1 MIKLYKISPNVFVA
15 TPENDTVNMGGFKLL
30 NYSIAVDS
38 GRSMGNGK
46 ELRNSLEKQF
56 NCPIIYLL
64 ITHCHPDHINGITA
78 FNETTL
84 VFNKKTEPFLPK
96 NFPKKEIFQ
105 PNKSLILKDQNS
117 EVEIHHVGGHT
128 PDSCFIYL
136 PSEKVIFAGDL
147 VFSGFKQPFPWSP
160 GNSNPDKW
168 IQAVKYIL
176 QKDLRTIIPG
186 HGPILNKKE
195 LKNILDFYQNL
206 RDLLLDSIAQ
216 GIKLSKIK
224 APTTALDYE
233 LFEKRGIT
241 LNEEFEKDLI
251 QIGIRRRQATLRHW
265 YQFYK
270 KR

>member
-117 EVEIHHVGGHT
+117 EVEIHHVG
-128 PDSCFIYL
+128 
-136 PSEKVIFAGDL
+136 
-147 VFSGFKQPFPWSP
+147 
-160 GNSNPDKW
+160 
-168 IQAVKYIL
+168 
-176 QKDLRTIIPG
+176 
-186 HGPILNKKE
+186 
-195 LKNILDFYQNL
+195 
-206 RDLLLDSIAQ
+206 
-216 GIKLSKIK
+216 
-224 APTTALDYE
+224 
-233 LFEKRGIT
+233 
-241 LNEEFEKDLI
+241 
-251 QIGIRRRQATLRHW
+251 
-265 YQFYK
+265 
-270 KR
+270 